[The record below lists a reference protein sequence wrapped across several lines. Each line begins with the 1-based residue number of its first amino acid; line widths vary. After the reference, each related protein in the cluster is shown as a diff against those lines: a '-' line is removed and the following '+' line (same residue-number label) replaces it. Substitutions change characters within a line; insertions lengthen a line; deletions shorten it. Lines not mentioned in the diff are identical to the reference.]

1 MSITSFIYSNNLVIP
16 HGVSVS
22 MAEIAR
28 DSIGEGIIIAQE
40 LPPSFS
46 RVIKEVNIAFIN
58 AFNIDLIYS
67 RDYSRN
73 NHANIGRCDYV
84 CSSSF

>member
-28 DSIGEGIIIAQE
+28 DSIGEGIIIAQQI
-40 LPPSFS
+40 PPSF
-46 RVIKEVNIAFIN
+46 VHELIKEVNITFIN
-58 AFNIDLIYS
+58 AFNS
-67 RDYSRN
+67 RYYSRN
-73 NHANIGRCDYV
+73 NHANIGGCDYV